1 VTQFASVH
9 GVAIYGCE
17 VNLRAYFDARGK
29 YGLTDEHTGAQEL
42 VYEVALDSD
51 APEPL
56 VRQMLRDAERACY
69 AHQTFTHPVQVRST
83 VKLNGRDLSPDA

>member
-1 VTQFASVH
+1 MTQFASVH
-9 GVAIYGCE
+9 DVPIYGCE

-29 YGLTDEHTGAQEL
+29 YGLTEEHTGAQEL
-42 VYEVALDSD
+42 LYEVLLDSD

-69 AHQTFTHPVQVRST
+69 AHQTFTHPVQVRAT
-83 VKLNGRDLSPDA
+83 VKLNGRELPLDG